1 MSDINI
7 DNMTKEECGSQ
18 FEKLLKKYPEF
29 GDRISHHREKRL
41 LRDIVKQKTGCDV
54 IRATQE
60 QLEDARKQ
68 ALIAKEKNDNSGI
81 FQGRVNEF
89 GNHMEKMFNPNLF
102 EQLKPDTGYPDLQ
115 RKETEMN
122 TIEAYYAEVKVT
134 KEDSKESSFRS
145 FYLSGD
151 LQKITQS
158 RAHIL
163 IAFRHKN
170 KIISKEPIVI
180 DLYDLEL
187 TCKEEWN
194 CGNKN
199 LYSIPP
205 QPQDQVSS

>member
-7 DNMTKEECGSQ
+7 DNITKEERRSL
-18 FEKLLKKYPEF
+18 FKKLLKKDPEF
-29 GDRISHHREKRL
+29 GDMIYHHGDKRL
-41 LRDIVKQKTGCDV
+41 LRDIIKQKTGYEV
-54 IRATQE
+54 IPATQE
-60 QLEDARKQ
+60 QLEDAKEQ
-68 ALIAKEKNDNSGI
+68 ALIAKEKYEESGI

-89 GNHMEKMFNPNLF
+89 GNHMEKMFNSNLF

-122 TIEAYYAEVKVT
+122 NGKPYFAEVKVT
-134 KEDSKESSFRS
+134 DKDSKESSFRS
-145 FYLSGD
+145 FYLSGA
-151 LQKITQS
+151 LKKIKQS

-194 CGNKN
+194 CGNKT

-205 QPQDQVSS
+205 